1 MHEKDKVPSERLDCR
16 CCEWLCVEV
25 IIEMLKALKAFDPD
39 QTGLIEAK
47 KFVEVMLTMGDRLG
61 KMDTEEMMALV
72 GVFDGK
78 VDYIA
83 LLELIGE
90 GSRDE
95 TPEEK
100 FDSLDIN
107 GDGLVDEQELAK
119 AGNFEHFDMAP
130 PKTANCEEHED
141 EFE

>member
-1 MHEKDKVPSERLDCR
+1 MADRMHEKDK
-16 CCEWLCVEV
+16 V

-107 GDGLVDEQELAK
+107 GDGHVDEAELAK
-119 AGNFEHFDMAP
+119 AGNMDEFDKPP
-130 PKTANCEEHED
+130 PKSPLLEEHQDSDQE
-141 EFE
+141 